1 MTGGEAVKLAKI
13 ETMLEGH
20 IEQTRLDRA
29 ERMEVAKETAL
40 ALNKRID
47 ALETRIVPIEEFKSR
62 LAGVVFF
69 LSVFAGAAGAAVT
82 KAVAAIL

>member
-20 IEQTRLDRA
+20 IKQTERDRA
-29 ERMEVAKETAL
+29 ERMEVAKAAAESHADRDADFEARLRTLEAFNQRVLGVL
-40 ALNKRID
+40 AL
-47 ALETRIVPIEEFKSR
+47 F
-62 LAGVVFF
+62 G
-69 LSVFAGAAGAAVT
+69 VFAGAAGAAVT

>member
-1 MTGGEAVKLAKI
+1 MTGDAVKLAKI

-20 IEQTRLDRA
+20 IEQTRLDR
-29 ERMEVAKETAL
+29 
-40 ALNKRID
+40 